1 MGDFENA
8 YLAFLIF
15 KDVNFKN
22 SLSLAKSLQAP
33 QSTFSPF
40 GFFSSHLNNPFITKY
55 REDYDFA
62 MVIICS
68 SLYYERI

>member
-22 SLSLAKSLQAP
+22 SLSLEKSLQAP
-33 QSTFSPF
+33 QSTFP
-40 GFFSSHLNNPFITKY
+40 LL
-55 REDYDFA
+55 
-62 MVIICS
+62 V
-68 SLYYERI
+68 SLVPI